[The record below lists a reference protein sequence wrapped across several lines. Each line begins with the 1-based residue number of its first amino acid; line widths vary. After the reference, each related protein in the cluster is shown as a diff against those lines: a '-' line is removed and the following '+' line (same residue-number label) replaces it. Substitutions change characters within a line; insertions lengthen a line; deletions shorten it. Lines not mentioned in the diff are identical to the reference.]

1 MTVDVGW
8 AARAVPEGDY
18 TACLQLLAAGT
29 VVQPPMCA
37 PISADWPTTQWQAGE
52 VVRDQYRF
60 QISPHQPTGD
70 YQLRLALQNGN
81 GQSVGQPAN
90 LGPLPVTP
98 LPRVFAAPHP
108 QTTTNL
114 RLGEAIVL
122 LGYDLRVTESVQLTL
137 YWQAQQAIERSYKV
151 FVHLVDPATNTIV
164 AQSDAAPRQWA
175 YPTTW
180 WQAGEVVAET
190 IELPLDT
197 TTTGA
202 RLLRLGMYDEE
213 TGVRLQMQD
222 PNGIAVP
229 DNAFV
234 ITFGQP
240 VR

>member
-1 MTVDVGW
+1 
-8 AARAVPEGDY
+8 
-18 TACLQLLAAGT
+18 
-29 VVQPPMCA
+29 
-37 PISADWPTTQWQAGE
+37 
-52 VVRDQYRF
+52 
-60 QISPHQPTGD
+60 
-70 YQLRLALQNGN
+70 
-81 GQSVGQPAN
+81 
-90 LGPLPVTP
+90 
-98 LPRVFAAPHP
+98 
-108 QTTTNL
+108 
-114 RLGEAIVL
+114 
-122 LGYDLRVTESVQLTL
+122 VQLAL

-202 RLLRLGMYDEE
+202 RLLRLGLYDEE